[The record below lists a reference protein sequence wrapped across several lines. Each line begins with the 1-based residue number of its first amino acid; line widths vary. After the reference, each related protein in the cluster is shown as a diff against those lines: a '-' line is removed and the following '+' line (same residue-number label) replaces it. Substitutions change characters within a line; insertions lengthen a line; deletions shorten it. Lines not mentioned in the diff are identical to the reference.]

1 MFKRVSNHFSLIRS
15 LLSVACLLSVASPLS
30 LHAQDGNTV
39 YLPVILTSNVVRVT
53 TTVDELNTDGDC
65 SLREAIQ
72 AVNLGVGVDACRAGD
87 ALTIIELPPG
97 VYTLTLTGANEDD
110 NTTGDLD
117 ILTSVTINGSG
128 ATSTVIDGNRSDRV
142 MQVHADAAVVINNL
156 TIRNGKAPNGADT
169 EAGGS
174 DAQAGQNGGG
184 IANAGVLSINASVI
198 TGNSAGNQSTKVS
211 SDKETAA
218 PAPNIERIDA
228 FLKKDTT
235 LKESDVI
242 VIYIRNVAYDER
254 ANAFKEDFKVYLD
267 DKEQAFHDVNP
278 VGADY
283 QAITVDISGITAG
296 SVYVTYGELKS
307 NSMTFTMK

>member
-1 MFKRVSNHFSLIRS
+1 MKFRKGII
-15 LLSVACLLSVASPLS
+15 LLLLAVL
-30 LHAQDGNTV
+30 LLTV
-39 YLPVILTSNVVRVT
+39 F
-53 TTVDELNTDGDC
+53 
-65 SLREAIQ
+65 
-72 AVNLGVGVDACRAGD
+72 AGC
-87 ALTIIELPPG
+87 T
-97 VYTLTLTGANEDD
+97 
-110 NTTGDLD
+110 
-117 ILTSVTINGSG
+117 
-128 ATSTVIDGNRSDRV
+128 
-142 MQVHADAAVVINNL
+142 
-156 TIRNGKAPNGADT
+156 
-169 EAGGS
+169 GGS
-174 DAQAGQNGGG
+174 SSDNNKNQ
-184 IANAGVLSINASVI
+184 ST